1 MKTGFKSSKRDLYK
15 IGLTCLQFN
24 LKKTSRKI
32 SSYYDE
38 MLQPVGLKST
48 QFSVLIVIGIEEA
61 TSIAGLAKLA
71 DLDRTT
77 LQRSLSILERD
88 KLLQIE
94 KVSKGNIRYVTLTS
108 LGKRKLESA
117 IPYWK
122 TAQENILKKIGNE
135 KVNALLKNLSAL
147 RKSTNLN

>member
-1 MKTGFKSSKRDLYK
+1 
-15 IGLTCLQFN
+15 
-24 LKKTSRKI
+24 
-32 SSYYDE
+32 